1 MTETLP
7 PATDLLRDRNNTSYS
22 KALHDFI
29 LTIPKDTPNLQ
40 YHQKLVLDYVLRA
53 TNKNLR
59 GILINH
65 GMGAGKTRL
74 GISICEGILEK
85 YPEYKV
91 VFLAN
96 KSLHSNAVDTLREY
110 TNFTGRKMS
119 EEEFQKYLKERY
131 TMISLN
137 ASNMYDQVA
146 RSQTVQDQI
155 DIGDELGLDLGHSE
169 AIVNLDDCVL
179 VVDEAHNFF
188 NSIVNGSNNAVRL
201 YHLIMSA
208 ERIRI
213 VFMTGSPIINNPFEV
228 ALGFNMLAGYL
239 DRNKSVTLFG
249 EDYSIFSKSFCP
261 DDPDMNPDDDPM
273 ELVGSEQKLRLPVI
287 QNKGKFQ
294 NRIIGLTS
302 TYHPSHAESKEA
314 EKLREHFPT
323 LNPLRIDRI
332 PMSSRQFGAYAE
344 ARERE
349 VAEMKRAMIR
359 PQPKG
364 LSKGQG
370 PSSTY
375 RVRSRQFSNI
385 VYPEEAMERKV
396 DEKGKQILIK
406 HPDKLPESVFAV
418 DWKAEADTIE
428 RILPLSSSGTPSGET
443 KTPKSGKKIKPN
455 PVKKGGKIKDLDA
468 TKAKVDSQGEKTK
481 AKAQADSM
489 KTRVGG
495 LPMWSP
501 KVFTMLC
508 RLSVHLP
515 WVKSLEPF
523 RTHAAKLPKP
533 ESKELIDGPGLV
545 YSQFRESGVD
555 MVARALQYYGFQDIT
570 KVSAAERGKVPA
582 YAMFS
587 GEVPIEQR
595 AENLRIYNQ
604 PDNRQGKVI
613 AMLLVTATGA
623 EGIDTKGTTH
633 LHAMEPY
640 WHLARLNQ
648 FWSRAVRFAAFDDQ
662 VAERRFVQPYLYL
675 AEYPRNK
682 AGLFTEATTDVHLYL
697 TGLRNKVLIDSF
709 LLAIEEASID
719 CSVHHPS
726 QDFNAKNP
734 VRYHCHMCAPT
745 NEPLFQNDLGV
756 DLASPDTCR
765 PLKESKIK
773 AKSIRIGEAEYMYYV
788 DADGIHVLEL
798 NPDLQAYEEI
808 FSDHPDYFV
817 VQSQVKKLKR

>member
-1 MTETLP
+1 MSTAVDAAP
-7 PATDLLRDRNNTSYS
+7 VATDLLRERNNTNYS

-29 LTIPKDTPNLQ
+29 VTIPKDTPNLQ

-53 TNKNLR
+53 TSKNLR

-74 GISICEGILEK
+74 GISICEGVLEK

-110 TNFTGRKMS
+110 TKLSGKKMS
-119 EEEFQKYLKERY
+119 DEEFQKYLKERY

-137 ASNMYDQVA
+137 ASNMYEQVA
-146 RSQTVQDQI
+146 RSQTVQDQV
-155 DIGDELGLDLGHSE
+155 DIGTELGIDLGHTD
-169 AIVNLDDCVL
+169 ALVNLNDTVL
-179 VVDEAHNFF
+179 VIDEAHNFF
-188 NSIVNGSNNAVRL
+188 NSIVNGSGNSLRL
-201 YHLIMSA
+201 YRLIMEA

-213 VFMTGSPIINNPFEV
+213 IFMTGSPIINNPFEV
-228 ALGFNMLAGYL
+228 ALAFNMLAGYL

-261 DDPDMNPDDDPM
+261 DDPDLNPDDDPM
-273 ELVGSEQKLRLPVI
+273 DLVGAERKLRLPVI

-302 TYHPSHAESKEA
+302 TYHPTHAESKEA

-323 LNPLRIDRI
+323 LNPLQIDRI

-349 VAEMKRAMIR
+349 VAEMKRAMLR

-364 LSKGQG
+364 MSKGQG

-385 VYPEEAMERKV
+385 IYPEEAVERKV

-406 HPDKLPESVFAV
+406 HPEKVPESVFAV
-418 DWKAEADTIE
+418 DWKLEAAGIE
-428 RILPLSSSGTPSGET
+428 RILPLVKGEQMVDAGPDA
-443 KTPKSGKKIKPN
+443 KPKRAN
-455 PVKKGGKIKDLDA
+455 PVSKATKKAVKGTKKGGAKKDLKSENDPSKKE
-468 TKAKVDSQGEKTK
+468 TKAEVE
-481 AKAQADSM
+481 
-489 KTRVGG
+489 G
-495 LPMWSP
+495 LPTWSP
-501 KVFTMLC
+501 KIFTMLC
-508 RLSVHLP
+508 RIATHLP
-515 WVKSLEPF
+515 WVKSLESF
-523 RTHAAKLPKP
+523 RKHAAKLPAP
-533 ESKELIDGPGLV
+533 SSKDLIDGPGLA

-555 MVARALQYYGFQDIT
+555 MVARALHYYGFRDIT
-570 KVSAAERGKVPA
+570 EISAAERGKVPA

-604 PDNRQGKVI
+604 PNNRQGHVI

-662 VAERRFVQPYLYL
+662 PAKRRFVQPYLYL
-675 AEYPRNK
+675 AEYPRAK
-682 AGLFTEATTDVHLYL
+682 TGLFTESTTDVHLYL

-719 CSVHHPS
+719 CSVHHPTGEGS
-726 QDFNAKNP
+726 SGKYTC
-734 VRYHCHMCAPT
+734 RMCAPT
-745 NEPLFQNDLGV
+745 SEPLFQNDLGV

-765 PLKESKIK
+765 PLKESRIK
-773 AKSIRIGEAEYMYYV
+773 AKSISIGDTTYMYYV
-788 DADGIHVLEL
+788 DAEGTVHVLEL

-808 FSDHPDYFV
+808 FSEHPDYYV
-817 VQSQVKKLKR
+817 VQSHVKKLKPSR